1 MPCCWA
7 CGVGRNAN
15 RPEPSRRIESAGCPR
30 LLASPPAELGT
41 PHRCY
46 SSCCTTSERRSWP
59 DTAAWMHGHSTP
71 LLRDRAASM
80 TGCLLQ
86 PSGSWST
93 TTSSY
98 RSPATVTGFSISRCR
113 RHTGFLK
120 TRTRRLANALG
131 RPRRW
136 APSAAPNTTRR
147 SRWPSWIR
155 TPSTAAAR
163 PAARRPGRRC
173 SPARARWGPCRRR
186 AARSRRRRWGRSL
199 PGLPIPRR

>member
-1 MPCCWA
+1 MPYCWA

-15 RPEPSRRIESAGCPR
+15 RPEPGRRIESSGCPR
-30 LLASPPAELGT
+30 QLASTPAELGMR
-41 PHRCY
+41 HRC
-46 SSCCTTSERRSWP
+46 SPSCCTTSERRSWP
-59 DTAAWMHGHSTP
+59 DAAAWMHGHSTP

-131 RPRRW
+131 PPPRW
-136 APSAAPNTTRR
+136 APSGLSIPSRR
-147 SRWPSWIR
+147 SANAPRHPGWLCC
-155 TPSTAAAR
+155 ALHR
-163 PAARRPGRRC
+163 PI
-173 SPARARWGPCRRR
+173 RARMNLSQPIEALGRTALHR
-186 AARSRRRRWGRSL
+186 AR
-199 PGLPIPRR
+199 